1 MKIMQQENQ
10 LKDNPPLLLKV
21 KDKSGQQG
29 LITDFYDSEAASII
43 LAKGESKS
51 ILVITAL
58 KADKRSQIYGRPVR
72 NSVAFISADEKDLQ
86 KIADRAS
93 HNWDAITAEIDRAVN
108 FDDEYGFKVDRQL
121 IEEYIKNI
129 LKQDLSDNLSNIQV
143 IYLNIEEE
151 IKKKEGTREY
161 SYDTNQINSDPWDS
175 NFDSINLGK
184 KGRDSVKK
192 GQENDINDIVELL
205 LGKGIEV
212 SLMKDFLSGINNQ
225 IRGID
230 KITNVSAFLQNS

>member
-1 MKIMQQENQ
+1 MDIYVQTCGLHPKQDYCWMKILQQENQ

-58 KADKRSQIYGRPVR
+58 KAGNRSQIYGRPVR
-72 NSVAFISADEKDLQ
+72 NSVAFISEDERNLQ

-93 HNWDAITAEIDRAVN
+93 HNWDAITAEIDRAVD

-129 LKQDLSDNLSNIQV
+129 IKQDLSDNLSNIQV

-151 IKKKEGTREY
+151 IKKKKV
-161 SYDTNQINSDPWDS
+161 
-175 NFDSINLGK
+175 LGNMVMILIK
-184 KGRDSVKK
+184 LIAILG
-192 GQENDINDIVELL
+192 IAILIVLIWAKRVETL
-205 LGKGIEV
+205 
-212 SLMKDFLSGINNQ
+212 
-225 IRGID
+225 
-230 KITNVSAFLQNS
+230 

>member
-1 MKIMQQENQ
+1 MDIYVQTCGLHPKQDYCWMKILQQENQ

-58 KADKRSQIYGRPVR
+58 KAGKRSQIYGRPVR
-72 NSVAFISADEKDLQ
+72 NSVTFISEDERDLQ
-86 KIADRAS
+86 KIAARAS
-93 HNWDAITAEIDRAVN
+93 HNWDAITAEIDRAVD

-151 IKKKEGTREY
+151 IKKKKV
-161 SYDTNQINSDPWDS
+161 
-175 NFDSINLGK
+175 LGNMVMILIK
-184 KGRDSVKK
+184 LIAILG
-192 GQENDINDIVELL
+192 IAILIVLIWAKRVETL
-205 LGKGIEV
+205 
-212 SLMKDFLSGINNQ
+212 
-225 IRGID
+225 
-230 KITNVSAFLQNS
+230 